1 MAFWGTELLAG
12 EPVTHVFK
20 KSQGRL
26 RICKATLGVGLAE
39 GRSVVQCKIGDKS
52 PILLCSLRPYN
63 NETCSVDIEFKEEE
77 KVIFEAI
84 GPTTTSVHLA
94 GFYLTNNADGQ
105 SDSNEVKKAEDDEAG
120 VNGRVKTFPSG
131 LIIEDL
137 EKSQHSSTMIASPG
151 SMVSVSYVGKLKFTG
166 YIFESR
172 NSSSPFYFRLGT
184 DAVIAGLEIGITG
197 MRVGDKRKI
206 TIPPSMAYGPQGRK
220 NVPPESWVEYTIKLL
235 SMSNSVPPLFSDEQ
249 GSNVEVD

>member
-84 GPTTTSVHLA
+84 GPTTTSASRRYMFLDNDH
-94 GFYLTNNADGQ
+94 
-105 SDSNEVKKAEDDEAG
+105 SDSNEVKKAEDNEAG

-137 EKSQHSSTMIASPG
+137 EKDNIL
-151 SMVSVSYVGKLKFTG
+151 VSVSYVGKLKFTG

-235 SMSNSVPPLFSDEQ
+235 SISNSVPPLFSDEQ

>member
-1 MAFWGTELLAG
+1 MAFWGTELVAG
-12 EPVTHVFK
+12 EPVTHVFG
-20 KSQGRL
+20 KSRGRL

-39 GRSVVQCKIGDKS
+39 GRSVVQCRIGDKK

-63 NETCSVDIEFKEEE
+63 TESCSVDIEFKEEE
-77 KVIFEAI
+77 KVTFEAI

-94 GFYLTNNADGQ
+94 GFYLNNGTDGE
-105 SDSNEVKKAEDDEAG
+105 SDLKEAKKTEDNEAG
-120 VNGRVKTFPSG
+120 VNGSVRTFPSG

-137 EKSQHSSTMIASPG
+137 EKSQRSSTLVASPG
-151 SMVSVSYVGKLKFTG
+151 FMVSVSYVGKLKCTG

-172 NSSSPFYFRLGT
+172 SSNSPFYFRLGT
-184 DAVIAGLEIGITG
+184 DAVISGLEIGISG

-206 TIPPSMAYGPQGRK
+206 TIPPSMAYGPQGRR
-220 NVPPESWVEYTIKLL
+220 NVPPDSWIVYNIKLL
-235 SMSNSVPPLFSDEQ
+235 SISNCSPPLFSDEQ